1 MRLNNKG
8 RGKVEELKE
17 IKSCCSFCSM
27 KCKCGHSFCWQCMKP
42 WKPTHTDYYNC
53 TAKISKAAADH
64 RKFTDY
70 NQRCTAHHKS
80 KVTPSE
86 RVLCESLLL
95 PTE

>member
-1 MRLNNKG
+1 
-8 RGKVEELKE
+8 
-17 IKSCCSFCSM
+17 M

-80 KVTPSE
+80 KVSNTIII
-86 RVLCESLLL
+86 LDKFSLDLFSTL
-95 PTE
+95 IVTHTQYSLM